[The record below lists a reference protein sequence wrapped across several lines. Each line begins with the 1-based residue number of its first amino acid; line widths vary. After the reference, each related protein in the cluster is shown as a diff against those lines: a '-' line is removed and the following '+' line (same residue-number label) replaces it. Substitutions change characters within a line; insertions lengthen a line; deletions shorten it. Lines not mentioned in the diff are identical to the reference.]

1 MTLWSDLAGV
11 FPSLERLPEAARP
24 HVVELIPSARGTE
37 QSLCVVFD
45 EGEAL
50 RMTAP
55 EVPAFILSLTAHRYA
70 VDLDSL
76 GTGAERYYVDEIFD
90 PEVALR
96 GWICAGG
103 VVAEEKTYRRAG
115 PGRLL
120 IDRRDANGAWLTRD
134 EPECVGSDVDW
145 SGEPHVLESARAAL
159 AAGEILGFLV
169 LKKEGR
175 SQSYLRI
182 YGVVP

>member
-1 MTLWSDLAGV
+1 MSFWADLAGV
-11 FPSLERLPEAARP
+11 FPSLERLPEAARR
-24 HVVELIPSARGTE
+24 HVVELIPSARSTV

-55 EVPAFILSLTAHRYA
+55 EVPEFILARTAHRYA

-103 VVAEEKTYRRAG
+103 VVVEEKTYRRAG

>member
-1 MTLWSDLAGV
+1 MSFWADLAGV
-11 FPSLERLPEAARP
+11 FPSLERLPEAARR
-24 HVVELIPSARGTE
+24 HVVELIPSARSTV

-55 EVPAFILSLTAHRYA
+55 EVPEFILARTAHRYA

-76 GTGAERYYVDEIFD
+76 GTGAERYYVDEIFA

-103 VVAEEKTYRRAG
+103 VVVEEKTYRRAG

>member
-1 MTLWSDLAGV
+1 MSFWADLAGV
-11 FPSLERLPEAARP
+11 FPSLERLPEAARR
-24 HVVELIPSARGTE
+24 HVVELIPSARSTV

-55 EVPAFILSLTAHRYA
+55 EVPEFILARTAHRYA

-96 GWICAGG
+96 GWICTGG
-103 VVAEEKTYRRAG
+103 VVVEEKTYRRAG
-115 PGRLL
+115 PGCLL
-120 IDRRDANGAWLTRD
+120 IDRRDASGAWLSRD

-145 SGEPHVLESARAAL
+145 SGEPHVLDLAKTAL
-159 AAGEILGFLV
+159 ATGEILGFLV

-182 YGVVP
+182 YGVT